1 MLYANAHAT
10 RLVTLAVVL
19 AAAGSSLSA
28 TEPVPTLPGVEW
40 VVAAPADVGLDAA
53 RLRDFSDY
61 IGGRGCVVRHGRLV
75 HSWGDFAKR
84 GDVASAAKPVY
95 AHFLFQALDDGRL
108 ESVDEPVV
116 RWEPRLGE
124 INTRLGFKDRDITW
138 QHLANQT
145 SCYQVTEK
153 PGTAYCY
160 NDFQMALFWDT
171 MFLKLYDATYDS
183 VDDLVLYPL
192 LTNVLECEDRPT
204 FMAFGT
210 ASRAGRLAI
219 SPRDF
224 CRFGLLYLRE
234 GNWNG
239 RQVISREHARQAV
252 SSPLPAE
259 LSRAGRDV
267 AEMIPG
273 QRSIGSERVPDNQ
286 TDHFGS
292 YSWLWWVNGVDR
304 DGARNWPSAPEDT
317 FGAFGHGGIRAM
329 FVMPGL
335 DIVASYNDA
344 RWDDAT
350 SHGADSQV
358 NEAMRRL
365 VAAVVDDDDKAAA
378 GTADFKPQTRISI
391 DDRRWLINGEVT
403 YPGAPAEGRLMNV
416 RMVNCTFED
425 RNRGDFDPDANTA
438 QFLKVLPDYAAA
450 GVRAFTLCLQGGM
463 PGYEGALNSAFEP
476 DGSLRPGYLARV
488 ARVIEACDRQGVA
501 VILGCYYQRQ
511 DQVLQ
516 DEDAV
521 RRGVVETCRWLQRQG
536 YTNVVVEIANEYWH
550 GGFDHR
556 ILRSDDGE
564 AELIRLAKQT
574 APGLLVS
581 ASGLGG
587 GRTDDKVARAA
598 DFLLIHFNSTPVE
611 DISERFAVLQK
622 YGKPI
627 VCNEDDKTGDE
638 AARAAAAS
646 VAAGGS
652 WGFMHSKVNQ
662 YFPLEFHGAADDPV
676 VYAELKRLTTP
687 Q

>member
-1 MLYANAHAT
+1 MLYAHCRAKL
-10 RLVTLAVVL
+10 LVTLAVV
-19 AAAGSSLSA
+19 AAASHTVSA
-28 TEPVPTLPGVEW
+28 TEPVTIFPSAEW
-40 VVAAPADVGLDAA
+40 EVAAPADVGLDAA

-61 IGGRGCVVRHGRLV
+61 IGGRGCVVRHGRFV
-75 HSWGDFAKR
+75 YAWGDSAR
-84 GDVASAAKPVY
+84 RDDVASAAKPVY
-95 AHFLFQALDDGRL
+95 AHFLFKAVEDGQIKNA
-108 ESVDEPVV
+108 DEPVV
-116 RWEPRLGE
+116 QWEPRLGQ
-124 INTRLGFKDRDITW
+124 INSTLDFKDRTITW
-138 QHLANQT
+138 RHLANQT
-145 SCYQVTEK
+145 SCYQLVEK
-153 PGTAYCY
+153 PGTAFCY
-160 NDFQMALFWDT
+160 NDFQMALFWDIL
-171 MFLKLYDATYDS
+171 FLNLYGATNET
-183 VDDLVLYPL
+183 VDERVLHPL
-192 LTNVLECEDRPT
+192 LTDVLQCEDRPT

-210 ASRAGRLAI
+210 GNRAGRLAI

-224 CRFGLLYLRE
+224 CRFGLLYLHE

-239 RQVISREHARQAV
+239 RQVISREHALQAV

-259 LSRAGRDV
+259 LPRAGRDA
-267 AEMIPG
+267 AETIPG

-286 TDHFGS
+286 TEHFGS

-304 DGARNWPSAPEDT
+304 DGERNWPDAPEDT
-317 FGAFGHGGIRAM
+317 YGAFGHGGIRAL

-344 RWDDAT
+344 RWDNA
-350 SHGADSQV
+350 SSQGADSQV

-365 VAAVVDDDDKAAA
+365 VASVTDNNSAAA
-378 GTADFKPQTRISI
+378 GAADFKPQTQISI
-391 DDRRWLINGEVT
+391 DGKRWLINGEVT

-425 RNRGDFDPDANTA
+425 RNRSDFDPDANTA

-450 GVRAFTLCLQGGM
+450 GVRAFTLNLQGGM
-463 PGYEGALNSAFEP
+463 PGYEGALNSAIEP
-476 DGSLRPGYLARV
+476 DGSLRPEYLARV
-488 ARVIEACDRQGVA
+488 GRVIEACDRLGVV

-511 DQVLQ
+511 DQVLR

-521 RRGVVETCRWLQRQG
+521 RRGVVEVCKWIQRQG
-536 YTNVVVEIANEYWH
+536 YTNVVLEIANEYWH

-564 AELIRLAKQT
+564 AELIGLAKQT

-587 GRTDDKVARAA
+587 GRTDDKVALAA

-611 DISERFAVLQK
+611 DIPERFAVLAK

-638 AARAAAAS
+638 AALAAATS

-652 WGFMHSKVNQ
+652 WGFIHSKVNQ

-676 VYAELKRLTTP
+676 V
-687 Q
+687 